1 LGIYLDTSA
10 LAKFY
15 RREIGTAI
23 VERIINDSS
32 GDSFIS
38 RLGLLEMHS
47 VLAQKA
53 RVGEVSSS
61 DSALVLQRFR
71 EDIRVRRF
79 RVISLR
85 VRHYEMAEQLVDA
98 YGPTRGLRT
107 LDSLHLAAALDLKA
121 GELIDSI
128 VVADKVLARVA
139 VAEGLLAIDPEA
151 GISD

>member
-1 LGIYLDTSA
+1 MIS
-10 LAKFY
+10 
-15 RREIGTAI
+15 
-23 VERIINDSS
+23 DSS
-32 GDSFIS
+32 GDCYIS
-38 RLGLLEMHS
+38 RLGLLKMHS

-53 RVGEVSSS
+53 RAGEVSSS

-79 RVISLR
+79 FVLALR
-85 VRHYEMAEQLVDA
+85 VRHYEMAEKLVDA

-128 VVADKVLARVA
+128 VVADKVLARV
-139 VAEGLLAIDPEA
+139 GLRRDCR
-151 GISD
+151 